1 MQHIA
6 QFTQRCEETGI
17 IKDFNFIESKNTPPS
32 DIDMS
37 DPIEKAAWINDPH
50 HFVYGNIL
58 LDSSKADMSKV
69 QAARDTIR
77 STLKKFSSPLI
88 LLKCH

>member
-17 IKDFNFIESKNTPPS
+17 IKDFNFIKSKNTPPS
-32 DIDMS
+32 DIDTS
-37 DPIEKAAWINDPH
+37 DPFEKAAWIIDPR

-77 STLKKFSSPLI
+77 STLRNS
-88 LLKCH
+88 LLP